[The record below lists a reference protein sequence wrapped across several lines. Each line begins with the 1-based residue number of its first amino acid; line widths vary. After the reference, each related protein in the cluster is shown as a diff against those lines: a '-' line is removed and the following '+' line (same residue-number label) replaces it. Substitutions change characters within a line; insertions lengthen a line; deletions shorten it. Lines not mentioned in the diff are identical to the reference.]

1 MWQAGGQ
8 IVRALRLFG
17 IAARLVI
24 IMDGMKRLLL
34 LLGCSGAL
42 LCGADLTGVRTVYL
56 MPMARGLDQY
66 LANRISSQGVF
77 RVVTDPKLAD
87 AVLTDLIGEVF
98 ETQLENISPT
108 PKPPEPAAASEPAP
122 AEKAAKATVTVA
134 DDKSAKPAAPAAPA
148 AAPKPAPT
156 PAETAPKSPAIDKAV
171 KPTKKGVEDS
181 GTVIS
186 MFSDTENKVTPLVSS
201 FSRAKGTIFLVDAKS
216 RQIVWSTF
224 DPSKGTRNHD
234 LDRTA
239 SDIVSRLKKDL
250 KPKKQQP

>member
-1 MWQAGGQ
+1 
-8 IVRALRLFG
+8 
-17 IAARLVI
+17 
-24 IMDGMKRLLL
+24 MKRLLL

-42 LCGADLTGVRTVYL
+42 LCGADLTGVHTVYV

-87 AVLTDLIGEVF
+87 AVITDIIGEVF
-98 ETQLENISPT
+98 QTQLETFSPT
-108 PKPPEPAAASEPAP
+108 PKPAEAAPADAPETKPPAAAAKTDKPATPVAGDKAAKPAEPAAKPAEPLAVKADVAP
-122 AEKAAKATVTVA
+122 ATQKAE
-134 DDKSAKPAAPAAPA
+134 KPA
-148 AAPKPAPT
+148 KRN
-156 PAETAPKSPAIDKAV
+156 AEN
-171 KPTKKGVEDS
+171 S
-181 GTVIS
+181 GSALS
-186 MFSDTENKVTPLVSS
+186 MFTDTENKVAPPVST
-201 FSRAKGTIFLVDAKS
+201 FGRGKGTIFLVDAKS

-224 DPSKGTRNHD
+224 DPSKGNRNHD

>member
-1 MWQAGGQ
+1 
-8 IVRALRLFG
+8 
-17 IAARLVI
+17 
-24 IMDGMKRLLL
+24 MKRLLL

-42 LCGADLTGVRTVYL
+42 LCGADLTEVHTVYV
-56 MPMARGLDQY
+56 MPMARGMDQY

-98 ETQLENISPT
+98 ETQLENISPA
-108 PKPPEPAAASEPAP
+108 PKPAEPAAPAEAAAP
-122 AEKAAKATVTVA
+122 EKAAKATVAVT
-134 DDKSAKPAAPAAPA
+134 DDKSTKPAPA
-148 AAPKPAPT
+148 AAAAPAKPAQT
-156 PAETAPKSPAIDKAV
+156 PAETATKSPVIEKAAKPV
-171 KPTKKGVEDS
+171 KKSMDDP
-181 GTVIS
+181 GTMAS
-186 MFSDTENKVTPLVSS
+186 MFADTENKVAPPVST
-201 FSRAKGTIFLVDAKS
+201 FGRGKGTIFLVDAKS

-250 KPKKQQP
+250 KPKKQP